1 MENWDFAPEPLALL
15 PGSQLELAP
24 DPQLDFLW
32 EC

>member
-1 MENWDFAPEPLALL
+1 MENWDFAPELLAL

-24 DPQLDFLW
+24 DPQLDFLS